1 MKRKN
6 EKKAM
11 VGMLIVATMIGTLA
25 NPVNIS
31 ANEGGKSKKFTVW
44 AWDANVE
51 AIQEAAKRYN
61 DATGSNI
68 ELDVITVVNED

>member
-31 ANEGGKSKKFTVW
+31 ANEGGGKARSLLFGHGMQTWKQFKKQQSDTMMQPVP
-44 AWDANVE
+44 
-51 AIQEAAKRYN
+51 
-61 DATGSNI
+61 TSN
-68 ELDVITVVNED
+68 